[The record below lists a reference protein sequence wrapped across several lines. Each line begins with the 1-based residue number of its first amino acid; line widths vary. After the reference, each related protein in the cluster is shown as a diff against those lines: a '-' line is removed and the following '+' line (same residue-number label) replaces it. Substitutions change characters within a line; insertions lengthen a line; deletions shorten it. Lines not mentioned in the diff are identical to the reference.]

1 MKIADVQVRFL
12 PPRRDLKTS
21 SLNPDVTDE
30 EKINLTPEEGFNLC
44 GIDYFE
50 PVGRRLYLIEHYQRY
65 QDALKAKKERDR
77 PDEYLILYKG
87 A

>member
-1 MKIADVQVRFL
+1 MTD
-12 PPRRDLKTS
+12 T
-21 SLNPDVTDE
+21 NTDVTPE
-30 EKINLTPEEGFNLC
+30 EKISLTPESGFNLC

-50 PVGRRLYLIEHYQRY
+50 SLGRRLYLIDHFDKY

-87 A
+87 AP

>member
-1 MKIADVQVRFL
+1 MSAAR
-12 PPRRDLKTS
+12 S
-21 SLNPDVTDE
+21 DVTEE
-30 EKINLTPEEGFNLC
+30 EKRALTPDSGFNLC

-50 PVGRRLYLIEHYQRY
+50 SLGKRLYLIEHYDRY

-87 A
+87 AP